1 MRLGND
7 TLNRFY
13 NRFISAR
20 EQLEW
25 GRKNLS
31 KETFWHFHDKTV
43 EELNKE
49 VEELLGFKYESD
61 V

>member
-1 MRLGND
+1 MDEAVQRHLEPLLEQIHQLGQQ
-7 TLNRFY
+7 
-13 NRFISAR
+13 AR

-31 KETFWHFHDKTV
+31 KETFGHFHDKTV

-49 VEELLGFKYESD
+49 SRRASWV
-61 V
+61 